1 MCSRIDTNV
10 VTETN
15 CAQGIQNAVISEM
28 TIIANNKIPWNRN
41 LYCSGERTSLSYL
54 CSKDA
59 KKEGP
64 AKGKN

>member
-1 MCSRIDTNV
+1 
-10 VTETN
+10 
-15 CAQGIQNAVISEM
+15 M